1 MNYRSLQD
9 GDRIIVVFNDI
20 DKNEKVRLEEF
31 LSAIS
36 GSIPEYK
43 QLQAVKPL
51 PAGQVQ
57 EKRKS
62 EPSELIS
69 YSTLPPVKSHDYEV
83 KSIKTIRNPEEMQK
97 LTVIELETMT
107 VEQMKKVLTECTGIE
122 KIKRDK
128 ILRNSMYTDIYQYI
142 LMAGEISLR
151 DTCKKI
157 FLAA

>member
-36 GSIPEYK
+36 GSIPKYK

-62 EPSELIS
+62 EPSELIP
-69 YSTLPPVKSHDYEV
+69 YSILPPVKSHDYEV
-83 KSIKTIRNPEEMQK
+83 KSIKTIKNPEEIQK
-97 LTVIELETMT
+97 FTV
-107 VEQMKKVLTECTGIE
+107 
-122 KIKRDK
+122 
-128 ILRNSMYTDIYQYI
+128 LRNSMYTDIYQYI